1 MITTDKDRNTL
12 GNSWWFWCS
21 SSILDAKFP
30 EYCVALIKDVYH
42 GNFKEGNS
50 DILCPHRYYI
60 YHLLYGFC
68 ICGEN
73 LCMTPLLGTL
83 SLCQTTHQTWT
94 LDWQP
99 LQSWSLTPIL
109 IDNILVQRLGVLC
122 FIYLSLTCLIILIL
136 LDHGWSLSDLVDH
149 PSCTSP
155 KHVQTWPIHRTAW
168 SMHDS
173 RL

>member
-99 LQSWSLTPIL
+99 LQLVSDSNPDWQHLSPAVKHPLLHLFISDSSHHPDLPGSWLIL
-109 IDNILVQRLGVLC
+109 IWSCWSSLL
-122 FIYLSLTCLIILIL
+122 YLSQA
-136 LDHGWSLSDLVDH
+136 
-149 PSCTSP
+149 CTNMA
-155 KHVQTWPIHRTAW
+155 HA
-168 SMHDS
+168 
-173 RL
+173 